1 MVYSLAMSDIIDF
14 KRKTPAQ
21 KHKGKSLCRSG
32 FHKWKIL
39 TGKKF
44 DVKQGRLVTVFQC
57 SRCGKIK
64 NAAL

>member
-1 MVYSLAMSDIIDF
+1 MADILEF

-39 TGKKF
+39 TEKKF

-57 SRCGKIK
+57 SRCGKTK
-64 NAAL
+64 TTAL